1 MKKKVLYHVNLMTA
15 IEEAKARLQDT
26 DIGFA
31 TSYNSLPSV
40 QSHNVMVDLLFSGYV
55 KEIFFENFRRS
66 AEMLADFVGVRS
78 PFRRPAVQ
86 GSRSLEFRNN
96 RVAWRNSLDSSPS
109 WNDAVCR
116 SATRKSLG
124 RR

>member
-1 MKKKVLYHVNLMTA
+1 MTA

-86 GSRSLEFRNN
+86 GSRSLEF
-96 RVAWRNSLDSSPS
+96 
-109 WNDAVCR
+109 
-116 SATRKSLG
+116 
-124 RR
+124 